1 LPFNFHIG
9 MNCERYDIL
18 PNSYVISCWIHY

>member
-18 PNSYVISCWIHY
+18 PNSYMISCRIH